1 MSPATL
7 CIFEMSWPT
16 DHRLVENE
24 QDESRCD
31 SNTKNKKHEK
41 LQLLGRVV
49 AVDSIFFSILDEN
62 FLM

>member
-49 AVDSIFFSILDEN
+49 AVGSIFF
-62 FLM
+62 